1 MKKGWKV
8 LLVSCGVCAGIGVFL
23 AISGTVSGGV
33 GDLMNSGRGGLL
45 HLENDRWREERQE
58 EDEDF
63 EKLDELG
70 KLEFRGIK
78 ELEIELSHV
87 QLILESS
94 DSESFS
100 VSTEDLPQDLQE
112 DLVVSS
118 EEESIWIGAEDM
130 QRWKEAGNHAGKV
143 ILHVPSHLETISVSM
158 GTGTLDASDLR
169 TEDLEISI
177 GTGTAKILGL
187 DAEEVS
193 VSVGTGTVEMEG
205 LVQTELDIEC
215 GVGMV
220 RYQDAG
226 NVTDYNYSIGC
237 GAGSIRLGEQT
248 FSKVADTREIDHH
261 AAKEMDIECGMGTVE
276 ISFMKGE

>member
-1 MKKGWKV
+1 MKKGGKV
-8 LLVSCGVCAGIGVFL
+8 LLASCGVCAGIGVLL
-23 AISGTVSGGV
+23 AISGIVSGGV
-33 GDLMNSGRGGLL
+33 GDLMNYGSGELL
-45 HLENDRWREERQE
+45 HLENDRWSEEE
-58 EDEDF
+58 EDKDF
-63 EKLDELG
+63 EKLDALG
-70 KLEFRGIK
+70 ELEFNGIK

-118 EEESIWIGAEDM
+118 EEESIWVGAGDM
-130 QRWKEAGNHAGKV
+130 QRWKEAGKNYAGKV
-143 ILHVPSHLETISVSM
+143 ILHIPSNLEMLSVSM

-177 GTGTAKILGL
+177 GTGTAKVLGL